1 MNDTTNRLKVL
12 ITGANG
18 FLGSNLTNYLAE
30 DKNLEV
36 FAMVRPHAPVNFLHD
51 FEYSSQE
58 PTDADVNADVSANAD
73 VEDYLRHKRFHIV
86 EANIMNEVDL
96 QNAFQNMDVII
107 HLAGKVTDWGKK
119 ADFIRL
125 NVVGTNNVIAAAST
139 HKIRRIIFLSS
150 LTVHDFTGHYY
161 DTEDAPRDIR
171 HCYYGKTK
179 RDAEDLITQWA
190 ESSPEN
196 QAAIIRPGF
205 IIFGL
210 YDKNSFVQALEGI
223 LTRKFGFIN
232 GGKSLIS
239 YVYVENLCYGIQKL
253 IFAEK
258 IRGAYNILDGN
269 MTWKDWVN
277 SWIKL
282 SKTKPPRINVPYFVI
297 FPIVMIMEGVYRL
310 FGSKTSPPLNYYRI
324 RIPRRDLAFSNKKMN
339 LEIGYHPPFSLDQAQ
354 VKTLKYHYETR
365 RNSPSL

>member
-1 MNDTTNRLKVL
+1 MNVATKRLKVL

-30 DKNLEV
+30 DKTLEV

-51 FEYSSQE
+51 FEYSSQD
-58 PTDADVNADVSANAD
+58 PTDTNLDGDAEKSDN
-73 VEDYLRHKRFHIV
+73 LRHRRFHIV
-86 EANIMNEVDL
+86 EADIMNEADL
-96 QNAFQNMDVII
+96 QNVSQNMDVII
-107 HLAGKVTDWGKK
+107 HLAGKVTDWGKR
-119 ADFIRL
+119 ADFVRL
-125 NVVGTNNVIAAAST
+125 NVVGTSNVIAAASI

-150 LTVHDFTGHYY
+150 LTVHDFTGHHY
-161 DTEDAPRDIR
+161 DAEDTPRDIR
-171 HCYYGKTK
+171 HCPYGETK

-205 IIFGL
+205 IIFGR
-210 YDKNSFVQALEGI
+210 YDTNSFVRALRGI
-223 LTRKFGFIN
+223 LTRKFGYIN

-269 MTWKDWVN
+269 MSWKDWVH

-282 SKTKPPRINVPYFVI
+282 SKTKPPRLNVPYFVI
-297 FPIVMIMEGVYRL
+297 LPIVMIMEGVYRL

-324 RIPRRDLAFSNKKMN
+324 RIPRRDLAFSNKKMD
-339 LEIGYHPPFSLDQAQ
+339 LEIGYHPPFSLEKAQ
-354 VKTLKYHYETR
+354 VNTLKYYYEIKQR
-365 RNSPSL
+365 K